1 MQMSIDRWLNL
12 LEGYFLVHDFSNRE
26 NITFS
31 LLKVTP
37 HVKDWWETYCEQK
50 DEREPSLFSAT
61 PTWNYFEMPS
71 RNNITLSGAM
81 KINT

>member
-1 MQMSIDRWLNL
+1 
-12 LEGYFLVHDFSNRE
+12 LEGYFSVHDFSNRE

-31 LLKVTP
+31 LLKAAP

-50 DEREPSLFSAT
+50 DERESSLFSVH
-61 PTWNYFEMPS
+61 PLGILSEMPS